1 MNIPRTFLGSKP
13 LQFALIAGSASA
25 LWWFRSPLLV
35 FLSTLRDQQAI
46 SVFVRQMGMAGPAV
60 LFSLLVA
67 QVFLAVIP
75 GHTLM
80 IAGGYV
86 YGFAQ
91 GALLTAT
98 STILGSQLAF
108 WLTRRCGRNVVKCLA
123 SPTAIA
129 RWDRLAAHQG
139 GMFFFFTFVLPF
151 FPSDLM
157 CYIAGLGKVS
167 PRSFFVANVFGRLP
181 CAIVL
186 TLIGAYGLQL
196 PLHIWL
202 VVAAGYTLV
211 FFVWRVYSRPNHLVV
226 DSGASCYAIVCW
238 LAKCYLAS
246 FRLRCKVKGALI
258 LPDGPKILAA
268 NHPNATDAFF
278 LPCILPERPY
288 LLAQGNLF
296 NLPILGWLLSRAGQI
311 PVWPE
316 RRALAFEKACE
327 LLRQGHTI
335 WIFPEGKLNPA
346 QSPIRAG
353 TGAVRMSLTTGAPI
367 IPVGIHV
374 ADKDTRCLSYHSKT
388 GVHTGQWQVRGC
400 CSFQFGETWYPSREL
415 LPGED
420 LLPARNLTAMLMDK
434 IYILAHTASE
444 ECGS

>member
-1 MNIPRTFLGSKP
+1 MNISRLFSGSKP
-13 LQFALIAGSASA
+13 LHLALIAVSASA
-25 LWWFRSPLLV
+25 LWWFRTPLLDC
-35 FLSTLRDQQAI
+35 LSALRDQQAI
-46 SVFVRQMGMAGPAV
+46 SSFVQKSGMFGPAI
-60 LFSLLVA
+60 LFGLLVA

-108 WLTRRCGRNVVKCLA
+108 WLARRCGRDLVSRLA
-123 SPTAIA
+123 SPTIIA
-129 RWDRLAAHQG
+129 RWDRLADHQG
-139 GMFFFFTFVLPF
+139 GTFFFFTFVLPI

-157 CYIAGLGKVS
+157 CYIAGLGKIS
-167 PRSFFVANVFGRLP
+167 PWRFFVANVFGRLP

-186 TLIGAYGLQL
+186 TLIGAYSLQL

-202 VVAAGYTLV
+202 VVASGYILV
-211 FFVWRVYSRPNHLVV
+211 FLVWRVYSRSKLIP
-226 DSGASCYAIVCW
+226 DDPDARFYAIVRW
-238 LAKCYLAS
+238 LAKCYLAL
-246 FRLRCKVKGALI
+246 FRLRCKVKGAPT
-258 LPDGPKILAA
+258 LPAGSKILAA

-316 RRALAFEKACE
+316 RRPLAFEQACK
-327 LLRQGHTI
+327 LLRQGRTI
-335 WIFPEGKLNPA
+335 WIFPEGRLNPSGSSMQA
-346 QSPIRAG
+346 R
-353 TGAVRMSLTTGAPI
+353 TGAVRMSLATGAPI
-367 IPVGIHV
+367 IPIGIHV
-374 ADKDTRCLSYHSKT
+374 AEKDTLCLSYRSKS
-388 GVHTGQWQVRGC
+388 GLHTGRWQVRGC

-415 LPGED
+415 LPGEGS
-420 LLPARNLTAMLMDK
+420 LPARNLTAMLMDK
-434 IYILAHTASE
+434 IYTLAQAASE
-444 ECGS
+444 ERGS